1 MAQSAAASPMV
12 QVENLSISFGHGAD
26 RVDAVKNVGFT
37 VAPGESYGLVGES
50 GSGKSTILRALAGL
64 DPLWTGRMTLAGH
77 QLAAKRP
84 RAQRRLVQMVFQDPY
99 GSLHPKHTVDRIL
112 SEPLAIHGFDDI
124 ETRVRAALDR
134 VGLGPAFR
142 FRYSHQLSGG
152 QRQRVAI
159 ARALILE
166 PKVVL
171 LDEPTSALD
180 VSIQAE
186 VLNLL
191 TDLRQQLGLT
201 YVLVSHDLG
210 VVAHMCARLSIMRT
224 GEVVE
229 TASADDLSEGRLLH
243 AYSRQLMIASRGYDT
258 AAIAA
263 FGDF

>member
-1 MAQSAAASPMV
+1 MTDSGSAII
-12 QVENLSISFGHGAD
+12 QVENLSISFGIGAD
-26 RVDAVKNVGFT
+26 RVDAVKNVSFS
-37 VAPGESYGLVGES
+37 VAAGESFGLVGES

-64 DPLWTGRMTLAGH
+64 NPYWTGRMKIGGFEVG
-77 QLAAKRP
+77 KRWP
-84 RAQRRLVQMVFQDPY
+84 PELRRMVQMVFQDPY

-112 SEPLAIHGFDDI
+112 SEPLAIHGFDDV
-124 ETRVRAALDR
+124 ETRVRDALTQ

-142 FRYSHQLSGG
+142 FRYPHQISGG

-159 ARALILE
+159 ARALILR

-191 TDLRQQLGLT
+191 ADLRRDLGLT
-201 YVLVSHDLG
+201 YILVSHDLA
-210 VVAHMCARLSIMRT
+210 VVAQLCERLAIMRT
-224 GEVVE
+224 GEIVE
-229 TASADDLSEGRLLH
+229 TADSEKLAKGELTH
-243 AYSRQLMIASRGYDT
+243 PYSRQLLTASKGFDR

-263 FGDF
+263 FADL